1 MKITTGTIEGVYII
15 EPNVFGDDRG
25 YFMESYSK
33 SLLTELGIDNDFVQ
47 DNEAFSTQG
56 VLRGLHYQCGEYA
69 QAKLVRVIQGEV
81 LDVIVDVRPDSKTY
95 GEHFGIR
102 LSGKNKKQMLVPRG
116 MAHGYIVL
124 SDTAIFAY
132 KCDNEYNKTSEGGLL
147 FNDPKLKID
156 WILDPSSFLVSEK
169 DIVLPVFG
177 EHKPI
182 NL

>member
-1 MKITTGTIEGVYII
+1 MKITTSTIEGVYVI

-47 DNEAFSTQG
+47 DNESFSTQG
-56 VLRGLHYQCGEYA
+56 VLRGLHYQCGECA

-102 LSGKNKKQMLVPRG
+102 LSGENKMQMLVPRG

-132 KCDNEYNKTSEGGLL
+132 KCDNEYNKASEGGLL

>member
-1 MKITTGTIEGVYII
+1 MKITTNTIKDVYVI

-33 SLLTELGIDNDFVQ
+33 ATLAELGIKNDFVQ
-47 DNEAFSTQG
+47 DNEAFSTKG

-81 LDVIVDVRPDSKTY
+81 LDVIVDIRPESNTY
-95 GEHFGIR
+95 GQHFSIR
-102 LSGKNKKQMLVPRG
+102 LSGDNKKQMLVPRG

-132 KCDNEYNKTSEGGLL
+132 KCDNGYNKDSEGGLL
-147 FNDPKLKID
+147 YNDPKLEID
-156 WILDPSSFLVSEK
+156 WILDPSSFKVSDKDLVQP
-169 DIVLPVFG
+169 LFG
-177 EHKPI
+177 NHKSI

>member
-1 MKITTGTIEGVYII
+1 MKITTSTIEGVYII

-47 DNEAFSTQG
+47 DNESFSTQG
-56 VLRGLHYQCGEYA
+56 VLRGLHYQCGECA

-102 LSGKNKKQMLVPRG
+102 LSGENLTNLNYQNYLNRLR
-116 MAHGYIVL
+116 YF
-124 SDTAIFAY
+124 S
-132 KCDNEYNKTSEGGLL
+132 NELGLNFQL
-147 FNDPKLKID
+147 QFQ
-156 WILDPSSFLVSEK
+156 
-169 DIVLPVFG
+169 
-177 EHKPI
+177 I
-182 NL
+182 NF

>member
-1 MKITTGTIEGVYII
+1 MKITTNTIEGVYII

-33 SLLTELGIDNDFVQ
+33 SMLAELGITNDFVQ
-47 DNEAFSTQG
+47 DNEAFSTKG
-56 VLRGLHYQCGEYA
+56 VLRGLHYQCGEHA

-81 LDVIVDVRPDSKTY
+81 LDVIVDVRPKSKTY

-102 LSGKNKKQMLVPRG
+102 LSGENKMQMLVPRG

-124 SDTAIFAY
+124 SDTALFAY
-132 KCDNEYNKTSEGGLL
+132 KCDNGYNQASEGGLL
-147 FNDPKLKID
+147 YNDPKLKID

-169 DIVLPVFG
+169 DTVLPVLG
-177 EHKPI
+177 DHKAI
-182 NL
+182 NR

>member
-1 MKITTGTIEGVYII
+1 MKITTSTIEGVYII

-47 DNEAFSTQG
+47 DNESFSTQG
-56 VLRGLHYQCGEYA
+56 VLRGLHYQCGECA

-81 LDVIVDVRPDSKTY
+81 LDVIVDVRQDSKTY
-95 GEHFGIR
+95 GEHFCIR
-102 LSGKNKKQMLVPRG
+102 LSGENKMQMLVPRG

-132 KCDNEYNKTSEGGLL
+132 KCDNEYNKASEGGLL

>member
-1 MKITTGTIEGVYII
+1 MKITTSTIEGVYII

-47 DNEAFSTQG
+47 DNESFSTQG
-56 VLRGLHYQCGEYA
+56 VLRGLHYQCGECA

-102 LSGKNKKQMLVPRG
+102 LSGENKMQMLVPRG

-132 KCDNEYNKTSEGGLL
+132 KCDNEYNKASEGGLL

-177 EHKPI
+177 KNKPI

>member
-1 MKITTGTIEGVYII
+1 MKITTSTIEGVYII

-33 SLLTELGIDNDFVQ
+33 SLLTELGINNDFVQ
-47 DNEAFSTQG
+47 DNEAFSTKG
-56 VLRGLHYQCGEYA
+56 VLRGLHYQCGECA

-102 LSGKNKKQMLVPRG
+102 LSGENKMQMLVPRG

-132 KCDNEYNKTSEGGLL
+132 KCDNEYNKASEGGLL

>member
-1 MKITTGTIEGVYII
+1 MKITTSTIEGVYII

-33 SLLTELGIDNDFVQ
+33 SLFTELGIDNDFVQ
-47 DNEAFSTQG
+47 DNESFSTQG
-56 VLRGLHYQCGEYA
+56 VLRGLHYQCGECA

-102 LSGKNKKQMLVPRG
+102 LSGENKMQMLVPRG

-132 KCDNEYNKTSEGGLL
+132 KCDNEYNKASEGGLL

>member
-1 MKITTGTIEGVYII
+1 MKITTNTIEGVYII
-15 EPNVFGDDRG
+15 EPNIFRDDRG

-47 DNEAFSTQG
+47 DNESFSTQG
-56 VLRGLHYQCGEYA
+56 VLRGLHYQCGECA

-102 LSGKNKKQMLVPRG
+102 LSGENKMQMLVPRG

-132 KCDNEYNKTSEGGLL
+132 KCDNEYNKASEGGLL

>member
-1 MKITTGTIEGVYII
+1 MKITTSTIEGVYII

-47 DNEAFSTQG
+47 DNESFSTQG
-56 VLRGLHYQCGEYA
+56 VLRGLHYQCGECA

-95 GEHFGIR
+95 GEHFSIR
-102 LSGKNKKQMLVPRG
+102 LSGENKMQMLVPRG

-132 KCDNEYNKTSEGGLL
+132 KCDNEYNKASEGGLL

>member
-56 VLRGLHYQCGEYA
+56 VLRGLHYQCGECA

-81 LDVIVDVRPDSKTY
+81 LDVIVDVRPESKTY

-102 LSGKNKKQMLVPRG
+102 LSGENKNANACPSRYGTWIYRFKRYRHIRIQM
-116 MAHGYIVL
+116 
-124 SDTAIFAY
+124 
-132 KCDNEYNKTSEGGLL
+132 
-147 FNDPKLKID
+147 
-156 WILDPSSFLVSEK
+156 
-169 DIVLPVFG
+169 
-177 EHKPI
+177 
-182 NL
+182 

>member
-1 MKITTGTIEGVYII
+1 
-15 EPNVFGDDRG
+15 
-25 YFMESYSK
+25 MESYSK

-47 DNEAFSTQG
+47 DNESFSTQG
-56 VLRGLHYQCGEYA
+56 VLRGLHYQCGECA

-102 LSGKNKKQMLVPRG
+102 LSGENKMQMLVPRG

-132 KCDNEYNKTSEGGLL
+132 KCDNEYNKASEGGLL

>member
-1 MKITTGTIEGVYII
+1 MKITTSTIEGVYII

-47 DNEAFSTQG
+47 DNESFSTQG
-56 VLRGLHYQCGEYA
+56 VLGGLHYQCGEYA

-81 LDVIVDVRPDSKTY
+81 LDVIVDIRPKSKTY
-95 GEHFGIR
+95 GEHFGIK
-102 LSGKNKKQMLVPRG
+102 LSGENKKQMLVPRG

-124 SDTAIFAY
+124 SDTAIFVY
-132 KCDNEYNKTSEGGLL
+132 KCDNGYNKESEGGLL
-147 FNDPKLKID
+147 YNDPKLGIN
-156 WILDPSSFLVSEK
+156 WILDPSTFLVSEK
-169 DIVLPVFG
+169 DTFLPVFG

-182 NL
+182 SL